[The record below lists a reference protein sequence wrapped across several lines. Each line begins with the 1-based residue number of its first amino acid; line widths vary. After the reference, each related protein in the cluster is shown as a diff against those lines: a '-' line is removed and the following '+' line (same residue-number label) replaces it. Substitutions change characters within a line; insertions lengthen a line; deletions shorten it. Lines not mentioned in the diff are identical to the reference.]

1 MQQTT
6 RRRHSVH
13 VTRSG
18 QPKESISAACK
29 NLPRDSRRAA
39 LSAML
44 SEKHADQRIALL
56 CSEVIMGRR
65 WRPYPQCME
74 RSVTEVGVATS
85 RDEHFLTNGKPIG
98 LGSRRV
104 ADALDTAR
112 PRLERRL
119 KRVVVARLW
128 KAIASQSSKPYKFC
142 FEKML
147 VSLRRDEYSG
157 SHRNIFWCA
166 DRIESQPRQRADEGD
181 RSAVQTGPE
190 YGARASPD
198 AGTRSDVIT
207 SGIRLRELTA
217 RFGLSGARH
226 GPRLRELTGIVA
238 ACAGALRA
246 SGLSGQHVRASGLR
260 ALAPAPRFRR
270 FVSRWRRL
278 GRIPATKLVLA
289 PCGRVSKRLVA
300 PSGGQDTNYWY
311 VPVVLLPH
319 GAGFVFGFVM
329 ASAASRPKKRTST
342 YCCVYD
348 CHNSYI
354 NTAGKLPAVKFY
366 RFPGKPYEADR
377 RRKWIAAVRRATTE
391 DAGPSTTVAD
401 HSTSEDD
408 QATSVEPP
416 LQEGDSMHAV
426 NAFTQTERVDE
437 VGLCNL
443 FLSVT
448 PDGDASTQVT
458 HAIMTSVAIE
468 AATECASTAVG
479 PDRRSCIFAGYDSL
493 VGKSGALE
501 ELCSNLVS
509 ATSSWIPNPSSSSVQ
524 ATMPEC
530 FKAHYPKCRYIIDC
544 TEVRTETP
552 ATLEQQRALFSN
564 YKGCHTL
571 KFLIAI
577 LPNGTVSFVSQA
589 YGGRSSDTYITIDS
603 GFLER
608 IEPGD
613 VVLADKGFP
622 GIKAPVESKHGVMVF
637 PPFSKGQ
644 LQFTSAEMEMTYQVA
659 KQYLRS
665 VKKKKKRKAV
675 RELLKSRKTLG
686 EYATIIV
693 RQVYED
699 PDGRDFFEC
708 FRMSRA
714 RMCAYKLLD
723 LVEHLRT
730 LATTVFVFKVLLRC
744 WVGPQDERRR
754 LALNR
759 KLAKGVKGMADM
771 VAINPDVSFF
781 MSGERKP
788 KRDHFASN
796 GYHVSRF
803 FGIRALSRLI
813 KVAAR
818 DRLGE
823 RWVGDRPRLEI
834 TELYECCHCRAK
846 GHKAWAC
853 LDFRNLQ

>member
-1 MQQTT
+1 MSSRADPQATEEKKLRIL
-6 RRRHSVH
+6 RRGVKGGIFGGLVR
-13 VTRSG
+13 
-18 QPKESISAACK
+18 
-29 NLPRDSRRAA
+29 N
-39 LSAML
+39 
-44 SEKHADQRIALL
+44 
-56 CSEVIMGRR
+56 
-65 WRPYPQCME
+65 PQSTV
-74 RSVTEVGVATS
+74 RGFVTEVTNAERALQTRSRHYQRLLDVTAISSSSCSTPDIREIIRDVVREEIKELLPTAASPASPSIAEIAAAKGSRQRRSGTTDAELRRNGQTTAASSSTLPGNATTG
-85 RDEHFLTNGKPIG
+85 LTNAGVPPTPRRTTSVRPPRTTYDKENRRMRTADRRPVCYHCGEADHIYRRCPYRQ
-98 LGSRRV
+98 LGQRGFHPNHP
-104 ADALDTAR
+104 R
-112 PRLERRL
+112 PRLTFMDDGGTCDRHSTKAKHKASHWPHTTTPRKRR
-119 KRVVVARLW
+119 AR
-128 KAIASQSSKPYKFC
+128 Y
-142 FEKML
+142 
-147 VSLRRDEYSG
+147 
-157 SHRNIFWCA
+157 
-166 DRIESQPRQRADEGD
+166 
-181 RSAVQTGPE
+181 
-190 YGARASPD
+190 
-198 AGTRSDVIT
+198 
-207 SGIRLRELTA
+207 
-217 RFGLSGARH
+217 
-226 GPRLRELTGIVA
+226 
-238 ACAGALRA
+238 
-246 SGLSGQHVRASGLR
+246 
-260 ALAPAPRFRR
+260 
-270 FVSRWRRL
+270 
-278 GRIPATKLVLA
+278 ATDTA

-311 VPVVLLPH
+311 VPVVLLSH

-377 RRKWIAAVRRATTE
+377 RRKWIAAVRRATWQKRSRTQSGSPSTPASSSTE

-401 HSTSEDD
+401 HSASEDD

-437 VGLCNL
+437 VGPCNL

-448 PDGDASTQVT
+448 SDGDASTQVT

-509 ATSSWIPNPSSSSVQ
+509 ATSSWIPNPSSSSLQ

-659 KQYLRS
+659 K
-665 VKKKKKRKAV
+665 
-675 RELLKSRKTLG
+675 
-686 EYATIIV
+686 
-693 RQVYED
+693 
-699 PDGRDFFEC
+699 
-708 FRMSRA
+708 
-714 RMCAYKLLD
+714 
-723 LVEHLRT
+723 
-730 LATTVFVFKVLLRC
+730 
-744 WVGPQDERRR
+744 
-754 LALNR
+754 
-759 KLAKGVKGMADM
+759 
-771 VAINPDVSFF
+771 
-781 MSGERKP
+781 
-788 KRDHFASN
+788 
-796 GYHVSRF
+796 
-803 FGIRALSRLI
+803 
-813 KVAAR
+813 
-818 DRLGE
+818 
-823 RWVGDRPRLEI
+823 
-834 TELYECCHCRAK
+834 
-846 GHKAWAC
+846 
-853 LDFRNLQ
+853 